1 MTEMDKLKNGEEF
14 QNRDEEIS
22 AAKLRARTL
31 AQKLNAVPVED
42 QEQLLTAAKELFGS
56 VGDNLCLKTPVQ
68 CDFGFNIHIGNSVLI
83 NYNCVFDRFSAP
95 GKKAR
100 NDTLVHSICCGKL
113 LHPFFK

>member
-31 AQKLNAVPVED
+31 AQKLNAVPVEN

-56 VGDNLCLKTPVQ
+56 VGDDLCL
-68 CDFGFNIHIGNSVLI
+68 
-83 NYNCVFDRFSAP
+83 
-95 GKKAR
+95 
-100 NDTLVHSICCGKL
+100 
-113 LHPFFK
+113 

>member
-56 VGDNLCLKTPVQ
+56 VGDDLCLKPPIQ
-68 CDFGFNIHIGNSVLI
+68 CDFGFNIHFPAKVCCCHDSCASFKKDGVLFL
-83 NYNCVFDRFSAP
+83 CQ
-95 GKKAR
+95 
-100 NDTLVHSICCGKL
+100 
-113 LHPFFK
+113 